1 MAQFSEE
8 IMYFLEDMSLSED
21 MLQTCEEMS
30 PVSEDIPI
38 LEDLP
43 QILELPQISQEMSQI
58 SEETMHELKKQLMQS
73 QLDSL
78 RISMENLAHSFDRVP
93 AAIIARSCLA
103 ILKSMISLSYS
114 SVMLFIDKYN
124 ESKLRRKFEEIQKF
138 QKLTRS
144 FADDE
149 KDDHLEFIRS
159 LADDEKDDCP
169 DFNQDRKDSLL
180 LYAASVM
187 PVSWYLRNHNDA
199 SGLFIEQAT
208 TIRMCCLD
216 ELKHHYGNSLMNSSD
231 DDDGRVLYDR
241 MLQEM
246 EALRM
251 KHLRVP
257 VTDDVVSVALRTY
270 KDCRDLEIPVPQG
283 LAIHAL
289 SPLGTGEEWSV
300 QEIEI
305 SSEPDSYPDGTTI
318 EAITITR
325 KQLRAHYKG
334 AGFKKEVPATHPTLD
349 NLDLDFD
356 KEISCEY
363 GIVVAWRFVGSEAW
377 MDRYGHLVPQDPFL

>member
-1 MAQFSEE
+1 MAQISEDDLH
-8 IMYFLEDMSLSED
+8 FLEDMSLSED

-30 PVSEDIPI
+30 PVSEDIQI
-38 LEDLP
+38 SEDLA
-43 QILELPQISQEMSQI
+43 QIFEMSQIPQEMSQI
-58 SEETMHELKKQLMQS
+58 SEEAMHELKKQLMQS

-114 SVMLFIDKYN
+114 SVMVFIDKYD
-124 ESKLRRKFEEIQKF
+124 ESKLRHKFEKIQEF
-138 QKLTRS
+138 QELTRS

-149 KDDHLEFIRS
+149 KDDQ
-159 LADDEKDDCP
+159 P

-187 PVSWYLRNHNDA
+187 PVSWYIRNHNDA

-216 ELKHHYGNSLMNSSD
+216 ELKHHYGNSLMNSSND
-231 DDDGRVLYDR
+231 DDIDAPYDR
-241 MLQEM
+241 MLEEM
-246 EALRM
+246 KAFR
-251 KHLRVP
+251 KKRLRVP

-270 KDCRDLEIPVPQG
+270 KDCRDLDLPVPQG

-300 QEIEI
+300 HEVDI
-305 SSEPDSYPDGTTI
+305 SSGPDSYPDGTTI
-318 EAITITR
+318 ETITITR
-325 KQLRAHYKG
+325 EQLRAHYKG
-334 AGFKKEVPATHPTLD
+334 AEFKKEVPATHPTLD

-356 KEISCEY
+356 KEICSGCR
-363 GIVVAWRFVGSEAW
+363 IVVAWRFVGSDAW
-377 MDRYGHLVPQDPFL
+377 MDRYGHLVPQDPLL

>member
-1 MAQFSEE
+1 
-8 IMYFLEDMSLSED
+8 
-21 MLQTCEEMS
+21 
-30 PVSEDIPI
+30 
-38 LEDLP
+38 
-43 QILELPQISQEMSQI
+43 
-58 SEETMHELKKQLMQS
+58 MHELKKQLMQS

-114 SVMLFIDKYN
+114 SVALFIDKYN
-124 ESKLRRKFEEIQKF
+124 EYQLRYRFKEIQEF
-138 QKLTRS
+138 QGLTRS

-149 KDDHLEFIRS
+149 KDDQ
-159 LADDEKDDCP
+159 P

-187 PVSWYLRNHNDA
+187 PVSWYLRNHNDP
-199 SGLFIEQAT
+199 SGLFIDQAK

-216 ELKHHYGNSLMNSSD
+216 ELKHQYGNSLMKSSD
-231 DDDGRVLYDR
+231 DDDIEAPYDR
-241 MLQEM
+241 MLEEM
-246 EALRM
+246 EDWR
-251 KHLRVP
+251 KKRLRVP

-270 KDCRDLEIPVPQG
+270 KDCRDLELPVPQG

-289 SPLGTGEEWSV
+289 SPLDTREEWSV
-300 QEIEI
+300 QEVGI
-305 SSEPDSYPDGTTI
+305 SSEPDSYPPGTTI

-325 KQLRAHYKG
+325 EQLRAHYKG
-334 AGFKKEVPATHPTLD
+334 AEFKKEVPATHPTLD

-356 KEISCEY
+356 KEICSEC
-363 GIVVAWRFVGSEAW
+363 GIVVAWRFVGSDAW
-377 MDRYGHLVPQDPFL
+377 MDRYGRLVPQDPLL

>member
-8 IMYFLEDMSLSED
+8 IRYLLEDMSLSED

-43 QILELPQISQEMSQI
+43 QILEMSQI
-58 SEETMHELKKQLMQS
+58 SEETMHELKKKL
-73 QLDSL
+73 
-78 RISMENLAHSFDRVP
+78 IFDRVP

-124 ESKLRRKFEEIQKF
+124 ESRLRRKFEEIQKF
-138 QKLTRS
+138 QELTRSFSDDENDDHLEFIRS

-149 KDDHLEFIRS
+149 KDDH
-159 LADDEKDDCP
+159 P
-169 DFNQDRKDSLL
+169 DFNQDRKGSLL

-216 ELKHHYGNSLMNSSD
+216 ELKQHYGNSFMDSSD
-231 DDDGRVLYDR
+231 DDDGRALYHR

-270 KDCRDLEIPVPQG
+270 KDCRDLDLPAPEG

-289 SPLGTGEEWSV
+289 SPLDTGKEWLV
-300 QEIEI
+300 QEVEI

-318 EAITITR
+318 EAITLTR
-325 KQLRAHYKG
+325 DQLRAHYKG

-377 MDRYGHLVPQDPFL
+377 MDRYGHLVSQDPLLRDNLGYPGQVNRAYSSE